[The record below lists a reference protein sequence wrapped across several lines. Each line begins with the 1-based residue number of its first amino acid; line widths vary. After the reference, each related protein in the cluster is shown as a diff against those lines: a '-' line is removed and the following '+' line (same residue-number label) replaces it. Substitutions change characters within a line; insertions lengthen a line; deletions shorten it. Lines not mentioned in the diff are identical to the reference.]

1 MGTAAFGPEELEDW
15 PGWDS
20 TTGTGAGVGGDN
32 DGEFN
37 PVRTGS
43 GVFKGATLP
52 CATATS
58 LAVAGIVGKLST
70 EGPDGNV
77 GGTWES
83 CTTPT
88 GSA

>member
-1 MGTAAFGPEELEDW
+1 MGTAATGPEFSEDW
-15 PGWDS
+15 PGWDA
-20 TTGTGAGVGGDN
+20 TTGVGAGTGAGVGGDN

-43 GVFKGATLP
+43 GVFKGATLL
-52 CATATS
+52 CAAATS

-70 EGPDGNV
+70 EAPEGKV

-83 CTTPT
+83 
-88 GSA
+88 